1 MLNKIIDIVLT
12 AGKILSEGYY
22 SRLEIDF
29 KGTIDL
35 VTEYDRK
42 IENYLLDELKR
53 SFPESIFISEEF
65 NENIDYNEVG
75 SFFIDP
81 IDGTTNFVHGFPFCA
96 ISVGFISKS
105 CRIGVVYNP
114 ILNELFYAESG
125 KGAFCNDKK
134 ITVSKEDEIIK
145 SLIATGFPYSIVD
158 GGKDYLLDILKSVL
172 KNSRGIR
179 RAGSASLDLC
189 YVAKGVFQGYYE
201 ANLKPWDV
209 AAGVIILEEAGGKV
223 SGRNGEDF
231 DLLSDFIVASNG
243 YIHDKL
249 LRVINGQ

>member
-1 MLNKIIDIVLT
+1 MLSKIIKYVLT
-12 AGKILSEGYY
+12 AGEILCEGYY
-22 SRLEIDF
+22 SQLKIDF

-35 VTEYDRK
+35 VTEYDRR
-42 IENYLLDELKR
+42 IESYLLESLKGC
-53 SFPESIFISEEF
+53 FPDSTFISEEF
-65 NENIDYNEVG
+65 NTNINFDENG

-96 ISVGFISKS
+96 ISVGYISRD

-114 ILNELFYAESG
+114 ILKELFYAESG
-125 KGAFCNDKK
+125 KGAFLNDEK
-134 ITVSKEDEIIK
+134 ITVSNEKEIIK
-145 SLIATGFPYSIVD
+145 SLIATGFPYSIVSVE
-158 GGKDYLLDILKSVL
+158 KDYLMDILKSVL

-201 ANLKPWDV
+201 SNLKPWDV
-209 AAGVIILEEAGGKV
+209 AAGVIIVEEAGGKV
-223 SGRNGEDF
+223 SGRWGEQF
-231 DLLSDFIVASNG
+231 DLRSDFIVASNG